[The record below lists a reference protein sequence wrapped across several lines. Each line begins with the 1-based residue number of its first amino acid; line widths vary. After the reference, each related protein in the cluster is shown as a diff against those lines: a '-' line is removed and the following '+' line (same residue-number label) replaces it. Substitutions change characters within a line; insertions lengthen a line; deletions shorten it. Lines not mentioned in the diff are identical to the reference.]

1 MYFRFC
7 SNASKNAIVQI
18 TEADFHSFTELKRL
32 DLSSNLLTELD
43 KDTFG
48 SSLENVER
56 LRLANNSISH
66 IYEGA
71 FDKMPKLKQL

>member
-1 MYFRFC
+1 MFC
-7 SNASKNAIVQI
+7 GCISNASKNAIVQI
-18 TEADFHSFTELKRL
+18 TEADFQSFTELKRL

-48 SSLENVER
+48 NSLQNIER
-56 LRLANNSISH
+56 LRLANNTISH

-71 FDKMPKLKQL
+71 FEQMPKLKQL